1 MVSSK
6 KETVV
11 VHMSFSLDRQLTKD
25 ETKAFNYEC
34 LVDSLHLFLTSSYD
48 LNYFFNLYVTM

>member
-25 ETKAFNYEC
+25 ETKTFNYEC
-34 LVDSLHLFLTSSYD
+34 LVDSLRLFLTSSYD
-48 LNYFFNLYVTM
+48 LN